1 MLQSYIIYLNYQTIT
16 DFFCDKKDRKNLA
29 GWEKT
34 CTFATATKIEGHSPV
49 GLERC
54 SHIAEVIGSSP
65 IVPTFIFIGLNNNPP
80 FPSVGSGGFLYNVQ
94 EVTPSVVATAVRI
107 DMIILMIIFHVSF
120 LFMMIQLCAPP
131 HGSLVG
137 RAGSHVDGA
146 GLTTVFWVKA
156 AEWPLSCLSRAA
168 RR

>member
-1 MLQSYIIYLNYQTIT
+1 MAL
-16 DFFCDKKDRKNLA
+16 
-29 GWEKT
+29 
-34 CTFATATKIEGHSPV
+34 CTRNKIEGHSPV

-65 IVPTFIFIGLNNNPP
+65 IVPTFIGLNNNPP
-80 FPSVGSGGFLYNVQ
+80 FPSREAADFFYIVQ
-94 EVTPSVVATAVRI
+94 EVTPSEVATAVRI

-137 RAGSHVDGA
+137 RAGSHVGGA
-146 GLTTVFWVKA
+146 GLTIVFGVKA
-156 AEWPLSCLSRAA
+156 AG
-168 RR
+168 